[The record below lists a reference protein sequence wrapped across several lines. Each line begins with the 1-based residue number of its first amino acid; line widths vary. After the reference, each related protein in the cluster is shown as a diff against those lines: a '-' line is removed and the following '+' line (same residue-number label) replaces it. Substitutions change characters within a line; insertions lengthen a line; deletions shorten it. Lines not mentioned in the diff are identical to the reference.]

1 MNLNLVKVELPKSFY
16 WPLKILL
23 CVAAAYVFYQIMAD
37 INDGFITRRG
47 IVYSLESE
55 PRSFYI
61 NIAKRFVIFAALI
74 WFGTSGT
81 RKKVISSSGN

>member
-1 MNLNLVKVELPKSFY
+1 MNLVKVELPKSLY

-61 NIAKRFVIFAALI
+61 NITKRFVIFAVLV

-81 RKKVISSSGN
+81 RKKVIPSNGN

>member
-1 MNLNLVKVELPKSFY
+1 MNLNLLTVELPKSLY

-23 CVAAAYVFYQIMAD
+23 CVAAAYVFYEIMAD
-37 INDGFITRRG
+37 INEGFITRRG

-61 NIAKRFVIFAALI
+61 NVIKRFVIFAALV
-74 WFGTSGT
+74 WLGTSGT
-81 RKKVISSSGN
+81 RKKEVSSNGN

>member
-1 MNLNLVKVELPKSFY
+1 MNLVKIELPKSLY
-16 WPLKILL
+16 WPFKILL

-61 NIAKRFVIFAALI
+61 NITERFVIFAALI

-81 RKKVISSSGN
+81 RKKVISSNGN

>member
-1 MNLNLVKVELPKSFY
+1 MNLNLVKVELPKPLC

-23 CVAAAYVFYQIMAD
+23 CVAAAYVFYQIIAD
-37 INDGFITRRG
+37 INDGFIIRRG

>member
-1 MNLNLVKVELPKSFY
+1 MSLVKVELPKSIY

-23 CVAAAYVFYQIMAD
+23 CIAAAYVFYQVLAD

-61 NIAKRFVIFAALI
+61 NIIKRFVIFAVLV

-81 RKKVISSSGN
+81 RKKEISSNGN